1 MNALSDR
8 DWRDVVFGF
17 SEAEMV
23 AREEEETRE
32 KETTEFVDYLKEEYG
47 IPHLGGIRGF
57 RWLAM
62 SAFVAVDHFE
72 RPEALR
78 NAPATYQ
85 DKYAEFADRY
95 GWPAVFG
102 ALSRAMREIEQER
115 ERLLT
120 QG

>member
-32 KETTEFVDYLKEEYG
+32 KETTEFVDYLKAEVRTPMG
-47 IPHLGGIRGF
+47 GGIRGF
-57 RWLAM
+57 SWIAM
-62 SAFVAVDHFE
+62 CAYTALDFLEHPARR
-72 RPEALR
+72 RPSC
-78 NAPATYQ
+78 YQ
-85 DKYAEFADRY
+85 DKYEEFADRY

-102 ALSRAMREIEQER
+102 ALSRAMREIEHER